1 MPTMILWKRLFM
13 EAQDFNAD
21 NNILYKDNKSKILLE
36 ENGKIFQARGL
47 KQLTVV
53 ISL

>member
-1 MPTMILWKRLFM
+1 MK
-13 EAQDFNAD
+13 AQCLDVD
-21 NNILYKDNKSKILLE
+21 KNIFYQENTGTILLE